1 MQPETN
7 ESTTDTTTEKM
18 VIPLFEI
25 VVYPDSRTKFP
36 VDLATGELL
45 LAVMEN
51 AGENEAHAIG
61 LTVKSGTRPMEL
73 NAESLYK
80 IGNLFRV
87 QHVEPADD
95 GYLVCVQVT
104 ERVKTVSVFEK
115 DGRLYATCEPV
126 PDEQDLEDDL
136 RERILSDIKFTIHEI
151 SSRFNGSEQFT
162 GPIDRMD
169 SVDQIMGFV
178 MPFLPVHLAEKQ
190 ALLEIVPVRQRYITF
205 LELLIRV
212 RENISIRIEM
222 AKKVTDRVG
231 KSNREALLR
240 EQLRVIQEELDESAG
255 TPGDMGYREKIEQS
269 AMPDDVK
276 KKAFAEVKKLET
288 GGSQNHE
295 SSVIRNYLDLMLD
308 LPWKTEE
315 KKSIDIAEAK
325 RVLESHHNG
334 LEKVKER
341 IIQHLAVMKLRQEKQ
356 GSILL
361 FAGPPGT
368 GKTSLGKSI
377 AEALG
382 RKYVRV
388 SLGGVRD
395 EAEIRGHRRTYVGA
409 LPGRIIQGMQKAGTK
424 NPVFILD
431 EIDKLAMSYNGDP
444 ASALLEVLDPEQNNT
459 FSDHYLEVPYDLS
472 DVLFIATAN
481 SLATIPAPLL
491 DRLELIEISGYTKN
505 EKFAIAKDHLIPE
518 TLTEHGLDAEK
529 LRFEDE
535 ALKVVIEKYTR
546 EAGVRWLKKQLAK
559 AARHVS
565 EKIVSGTAELP
576 FIVTTENLTDVL
588 GKELIRQEVAR
599 KEPVP
604 GVVTGLAWTPVGGE
618 ILFIEGTFMPGT
630 GKLTLTGQ
638 LGDVMKESATIS
650 LSLIRSRLASGE
662 SGFNFMTSDI
672 HVHVPSGA
680 TPKDGP
686 SAGVTLF
693 TALASLITG
702 KTVDPELA
710 MTGEITLSGA
720 VLPVGGIKEKVL
732 AAHRAGI
739 KKVILPKENERDLQ
753 DVPEDVRGE
762 LAFVPVETVEGVLK
776 EALGIELPRSV
787 AMHIGNSVVPV
798 QNL

>member
-1 MQPETN
+1 MQSENRDPVQ
-7 ESTTDTTTEKM
+7 EKL
-18 VIPLFEI
+18 VIPLYEI
-25 VVYPDSRTKFP
+25 VVFPDSRTKFP
-36 VDLATGELL
+36 VDQATGVLL
-45 LAVMEN
+45 LDAMKDTK
-51 AGENEAHAIG
+51 GAHAVG
-61 LTVKSGTRPMEL
+61 LTLKSGTRPSEITV
-73 NAESLYK
+73 ESLYRT
-80 IGNLFRV
+80 GNLFRISHV
-87 QHVEPADD
+87 QPADD
-95 GYLVCVQVT
+95 GYLICAEVVQ
-104 ERVKTVSVFEK
+104 RVKAVSLSEK
-115 DGRLYATCEPV
+115 EGRFYASYLPV
-126 PDEQDLEDDL
+126 LDLPDLEEDL
-136 RERILSDIKFTIHEI
+136 QERILADIKLTIHEI
-151 SSRFNGSEQFT
+151 SSRFSGSEQFT
-162 GPIDRMD
+162 QPIDRME
-169 SVDQIMGFV
+169 SIDQIMGFV

-190 ALLEIVPVRQRYITF
+190 ALLEIVSVRQRYISF
-205 LELLIRV
+205 LEILV
-212 RENISIRIEM
+212 KTREEIAMRIEM
-222 AKKVTDRVG
+222 AKKVTDRVS
-231 KSNREALLR
+231 KSNREAMLR
-240 EQLRVIQEELDESAG
+240 EQLKVIQEELGESDGTAG
-255 TPGDMGYREKIEQS
+255 EGGYRERIGNAQ
-269 AMPDDVK
+269 MPEDVR
-276 KKAFAEVKKLET
+276 KKAFAEAKKLET
-288 GGSQNHE
+288 GGSHNHE
-295 SSVIRNYLDLMLD
+295 SSVIRNYLDLLLD
-308 LPWKTEE
+308 LPWVTEE
-315 KKSIDIAEAK
+315 KKSIDIKEA
-325 RVLESHHNG
+325 RQVLESHHNG

-341 IIQHLAVMKLRQEKQ
+341 IIQHLAVMKLRSEKQ

-382 RKYVRV
+382 RKYVRI

-409 LPGRIIQGMQKAGTK
+409 LPGRIIQGIQKAGTK

-431 EIDKLAMSYNGDP
+431 EIDKLAMSYAGDP

-481 SLATIPAPLL
+481 SLSTIPAPLL
-491 DRLELIEISGYTKN
+491 DRMELIEISGYTKN
-505 EKFAIAKDHLIPE
+505 EKFAIAKDHLMPE
-518 TLTEHGLDAEK
+518 TLKEHGLDTDK
-529 LRFEDE
+529 FQVEDE
-535 ALKVVIEKYTR
+535 ALKVIIEKYTR
-546 EAGVRWLKKQLAK
+546 EAGVRWLGKQLAK

-576 FIVTTENLTDVL
+576 FIVTADKLDAIL

-650 LSLIRSRLASGE
+650 LSLIRSRLANTQN
-662 SGFNFMTSDI
+662 GFNFMTSDI

-693 TALASLITG
+693 TALSSLITG
-702 KTVDPELA
+702 KTVDPNLA

-720 VLPVGGIKEKVL
+720 VLPVGGIKEKIL

-739 KKVILPKENERDLQ
+739 RKVILPKENERDLQ
-753 DVPEDVRGE
+753 DVPEDVRAE
-762 LAFVPVETVEGVLK
+762 LTFVPVETVEEVLK
-776 EALGIELPRSV
+776 AALAIELPRTLV
-787 AMHIGNSVVPV
+787 MTMGNSFVPV
-798 QNL
+798 QNA

>member
-1 MQPETN
+1 MQSEKT
-7 ESTTDTTTEKM
+7 SDTEEKI

-25 VVYPDSRTKFP
+25 VVYPDSRTKFQ
-36 VDLATGELL
+36 VDQATGELL
-45 LAVMEN
+45 LAAME
-51 AGENEAHAIG
+51 HADAMHAVG
-61 LTVKSGTRPMEL
+61 LTVKSGTRPSEL
-73 NAESLYK
+73 TGESLYTL
-80 IGNLFRV
+80 GNLFRISHV
-87 QHVEPADD
+87 QPADN
-95 GYLVCVQVT
+95 GYLVCVEVVR
-104 ERVKTVSVFEK
+104 RVKAVSISEK
-115 DGRLYATCEPV
+115 NGRLYAACEPV
-126 PDEQDLEDDL
+126 PDIQDLEEDL
-136 RERILSDIKFTIHEI
+136 QARIIADIKLTIHEI
-151 SSRFNGSEQFT
+151 SSRFTGSEQFT
-162 GPIDRMD
+162 RPVDRMD

-190 ALLEIVPVRQRYITF
+190 ALLEIDSLRQRYISF
-205 LELLIRV
+205 LELLIRTK
-212 RENISIRIEM
+212 ENISIRIEM
-222 AKKVTDRVG
+222 AKKVSDRVN
-231 KSNREALLR
+231 KSSREAMLR
-240 EQLRVIQEELDESAG
+240 EQLKVIQEELGESEGAD
-255 TPGDMGYREKIEQS
+255 GDGGYRERVENAK
-269 AMPDDVK
+269 MPDYVR
-276 KKAFAEVKKLET
+276 KKALAEVKKLET

-295 SSVIRNYLDLMLD
+295 SSVIRNYLDLLLD
-308 LPWKTEE
+308 LPWVTEE
-315 KKSIDIAEAK
+315 KKSIDIGEAR

-341 IIQHLAVMKLRQEKQ
+341 IIQHLAVMKLKQEKQ

-361 FAGPPGT
+361 FTGPPGT

-409 LPGRIIQGMQKAGTK
+409 LPGRIIQGIQKAGTK

-431 EIDKLAMSYNGDP
+431 EIDKLAMSYAGDP

-481 SLATIPAPLL
+481 SLGTIPAPLL
-491 DRLELIEISGYTKN
+491 DRMELIEISGYTKN
-505 EKFAIAKDHLIPE
+505 EKFSIAKDHLIPE
-518 TLTEHGLDAEK
+518 ILQEHGLDADK
-529 LRFEDE
+529 LRIEDE
-535 ALKVVIEKYTR
+535 ALKMIIEKYTR

-559 AARHVS
+559 IARHVS

-576 FIVTTENLTDVL
+576 LLVTPDNLPGIL
-588 GKELIRQEVAR
+588 GKELIRQEKVR

-618 ILFIEGTFMPGT
+618 ILFIEGMFMPGT

-650 LSLIRSRLASGE
+650 LSLIRSRLTNTG
-662 SGFNFMTSDI
+662 SGFNFITSDI
-672 HVHVPSGA
+672 HIHVPSGA

-693 TALASLITG
+693 SALASLITG
-702 KTVDPELA
+702 KTADPELA

-762 LAFVPVETVEGVLK
+762 LVFVPVETVEEVLK
-776 EALGIELPRSV
+776 EALGIELPRTV
-787 AMHIGNSVVPV
+787 MLHAGNSVVPA
-798 QNL
+798 QNI

>member
-1 MQPETN
+1 MNEETMQPEK
-7 ESTTDTTTEKM
+7 TDDTQEKI

-36 VDLATGELL
+36 VDGTTGELL
-45 LAVMEN
+45 LAAMEHPDT
-51 AGENEAHAIG
+51 AHAVG
-61 LTVKSGTRPMEL
+61 LTVKSGTRPFEL
-73 NAESLYK
+73 TTESLYT
-80 IGNLFRV
+80 IGNLFQVLHV
-87 QHVEPADD
+87 QPADD
-95 GYLVCVQVT
+95 GYLVCAQVVQ
-104 ERVKTVSVFEK
+104 RVRALSLSEK
-115 DGRLYATCEPV
+115 DGRFYTAYEPV
-126 PDEQDLEDDL
+126 PDEQDIDDEL
-136 RERILSDIKFTIHEI
+136 QARILMDIKSTVHEI
-151 SSRFNGSEQFT
+151 SSRFHGSEQFT
-162 GPIDRMD
+162 RPIDRMD

-178 MPFLPVHLAEKQ
+178 MPFLPVPLAEKQ
-190 ALLEIVPVRQRYITF
+190 VLLETVSVRERSITF
-205 LELLIRV
+205 LELLIRT
-212 RENISIRIEM
+212 RENIAIRIEM
-222 AKKVTDRVG
+222 AKKVSDKVS
-231 KSNREALLR
+231 KSNREAILR
-240 EQLRVIQEELDESAG
+240 EQLKMIQEELGETDG
-255 TPGDMGYREKIEQS
+255 TGGDAGYRERVENAK
-269 AMPDDVK
+269 MPEDVK
-276 KKAFAEVKKLET
+276 KKALAEVRKLET

-295 SSVIRNYLDLMLD
+295 SSIIRNYLDLLLD
-308 LPWKTEE
+308 LPWTMEE
-315 KKSIDIAEAK
+315 KKSIDIAQA
-325 RVLESHHNG
+325 RHVLESHHNG

-341 IIQHLAVMKLRQEKQ
+341 IIQHLAVMKLKQEKQ

-388 SLGGVRD
+388 SLGGIRD
-395 EAEIRGHRRTYVGA
+395 EAEIRGHRRTYIGA
-409 LPGRIIQGMQKAGTK
+409 LPGRIIQGIQKAGTK

-431 EIDKLAMSYNGDP
+431 EIDKLAMSYSGDP
-444 ASALLEVLDPEQNNT
+444 ASALLEVLDPEQNST
-459 FSDHYLEVPYDLS
+459 FSDHYLEVPFDLS

-491 DRLELIEISGYTKN
+491 DRMELIEISGYTKN

-518 TLTEHGLDAEK
+518 VLKEHGLDAEK
-529 LRFEDE
+529 LRVEDE
-535 ALKVVIEKYTR
+535 SLKVIIEKYTR

-559 AARHVS
+559 IARHVS
-565 EKIVSGTAELP
+565 EKIVSGTPELP
-576 FIVTTENLTDVL
+576 FVVKPEMLDAIL
-588 GKELIRQEVAR
+588 GKEIFRQEVAR

-650 LSLIRSRLASGE
+650 LSLIRSRLADTQG
-662 SGFNFMTSDI
+662 GFNFMTSDI
-672 HVHVPSGA
+672 HIHVPSGA

-693 TALASLITG
+693 TALSSLITG
-702 KTVDPELA
+702 KTADPNLA

-720 VLPVGGIKEKVL
+720 VLPVGGIKEKIL

-762 LAFVPVETVEGVLK
+762 LTFVPVETVEEVLK
-776 EALGIELPRSV
+776 EALGIELPRTV
-787 AMHIGNSVVPV
+787 VLHAGNSVVPA

>member
-1 MQPETN
+1 MQSEKTET
-7 ESTTDTTTEKM
+7 THEKL

-36 VDLATGELL
+36 VDRETGDLL
-45 LAVMEN
+45 LETMAE
-51 AGENEAHAIG
+51 ADSAHAVG
-61 LTVKSGTRPMEL
+61 LTVKSGTRIAEMTT
-73 NAESLYK
+73 ESLYRT
-80 IGNLFRV
+80 GNTFHISHV
-87 QHVEPADD
+87 QPADD
-95 GYLVCVQVT
+95 GYLVCAQV
-104 ERVKTVSVFEK
+104 EKRVRATNLTEK
-115 DGRLYATCEPV
+115 DGRFYAEFEAV
-126 PDEQDLEDDL
+126 PDVQDLDEDL
-136 RERILSDIKFTIHEI
+136 RVRILADIKATIHEI

-162 GPIDRMD
+162 RPIDRMD

-178 MPFLPVHLAEKQ
+178 MPFLPANLMDKQ
-190 ALLEIVPVRQRYITF
+190 ALLEIVSVRERYISF
-205 LELLIRV
+205 LELLIRTK
-212 RENISIRIEM
+212 ENINIRIEM
-222 AKKVTDRVG
+222 AKKVTDRVS
-231 KSNREALLR
+231 KSNREAMLR
-240 EQLRVIQEELDESAG
+240 EQMRVIQEELNEGDGTAGES
-255 TPGDMGYREKIEQS
+255 GYRERVEK
-269 AMPDDVK
+269 AKMPDDVR
-276 KKAFAEVKKLET
+276 KKALAEVRKLET

-295 SSVIRNYLDLMLD
+295 SSVIRNYLDLLLD
-308 LPWKTEE
+308 LPWETEE
-315 KKSIDIAEAK
+315 KKSIDIAEARK
-325 RVLESHHNG
+325 VLESHHNG

-341 IIQHLAVMKLRQEKQ
+341 IVQHLAVMKLKQEKQ

-382 RKYVRV
+382 RKYIRV

-409 LPGRIIQGMQKAGTK
+409 LPGRIIQGIQKAGTK

-431 EIDKLAMSYNGDP
+431 EIDKLAMSYAGDP

-491 DRLELIEISGYTKN
+491 DRMELIEISGYTKN

-518 TLTEHGLDAEK
+518 ILKEHGLNADQF
-529 LRFEDE
+529 RVEDE
-535 ALKVVIEKYTR
+535 ALKVIIEKYTR

-565 EKIVSGTAELP
+565 EKIVSGTTALP
-576 FIVTTENLTDVL
+576 FVVTTGNVADVL

-650 LSLIRSRLASGE
+650 LSLIRSRLADTQG
-662 SGFNFMTSDI
+662 GFNFMTSDVHI
-672 HVHVPSGA
+672 HVPSGA

-693 TALASLITG
+693 TALTSLITG
-702 KTVDPELA
+702 KTADPDLA

-739 KKVILPKENERDLQ
+739 KKVILPRENERDLQ
-753 DVPEDVRGE
+753 DVPEDVRNE
-762 LAFVPVETVEGVLK
+762 LVFVPVTTVEEVLK
-776 EALGIELPRSV
+776 EALGLELPRHV
-787 AMHIGNSVVPV
+787 LLHTGNSVVPA
-798 QNL
+798 QNI

>member
-1 MQPETN
+1 MQQESN
-7 ESTTDTTTEKM
+7 EDTAEKL

-25 VVYPDSRTKFP
+25 VTYPGSRTKFP
-36 VDLATGELL
+36 VDPVTGGYLVASLAQG
-45 LAVMEN
+45 
-51 AGENEAHAIG
+51 NEVFAIG
-61 LTVKSGTRPMEL
+61 LTVKSGIRLADLTPD
-73 NAESLYK
+73 SFYG
-80 IGNLFRV
+80 IGNLL
-87 QHVEPADD
+87 QITHVEPADH
-95 GYLVCVQVT
+95 GYLVSA
-104 ERVKTVSVFEK
+104 EAEHRVKAVALAGK
-115 DGRLYATCEPV
+115 DGHFTARCETV
-126 PDEQDLEDDL
+126 PDAEDLTADL
-136 RERILSDIKFTIHEI
+136 QERILSDIKSTIFEI
-151 SSRFNGSEQFT
+151 SHRFSGSGQFT
-162 GPIDRMD
+162 RPIERME
-169 SVDQIMGFV
+169 SVDRIMGFV
-178 MPFLPVHLAEKQ
+178 MPFLPANLAEKQ
-190 ALLEIVPVRQRYITF
+190 ALLEISSKKERYIGF
-205 LELLIRV
+205 LDLLIRT
-212 RENISIRIEM
+212 RETIRIRMEM
-222 AKKVTDRVG
+222 AEKVSERVG
-231 KSNREALLR
+231 KSNREAMLR
-240 EQLRVIQEELDESAG
+240 EQLKVIQEELGEGGEGAG
-255 TPGDMGYREKIEQS
+255 DAGYRGRVEASK
-269 AMPDDVK
+269 MPEDIR
-276 KKAFAEVKKLET
+276 KKALAEVHKLEA
-288 GGSQNHE
+288 GGPQNHE
-295 SSVIRNYLDLMLD
+295 STVIRNYLDLLLD
-308 LPWKTEE
+308 LPWVTEE
-315 KKSIDIAEAK
+315 KKNIDIAEAR
-325 RVLESHHNG
+325 RVLDSHHNG

-341 IIQHLAVMKLRQEKQ
+341 IVQHLAVMKLRQEKQ

-409 LPGRIIQGMQKAGTK
+409 LPGRIIQGIKRAGTK

-431 EIDKLAMSYNGDP
+431 EIDKLATSYAGDP
-444 ASALLEVLDPEQNNT
+444 ASALLEVLDPEQNSS

-491 DRLELIEISGYTKN
+491 DRMELIEISGYTKN

-518 TLTEHGLDAEK
+518 ILKEHGLDTDK
-529 LRFEDE
+529 LRIEDA
-535 ALKVVIEKYTR
+535 ALREVIEKYTR
-546 EAGVRWLKKQLAK
+546 EAGVRWLKKQLAMI
-559 AARHVS
+559 ARHVS

-576 FIVTTENLTDVL
+576 FVVTPDKVFSIL
-588 GKELIRQEVAR
+588 GKEQIRQEVAK

-650 LSLIRSRLASGE
+650 SSLIRSRLAGSGK
-662 SGFNFMTSDI
+662 GFNFIASDI
-672 HVHVPSGA
+672 HIHVPSGA

-686 SAGVTLF
+686 SAGITIF

-739 KKVILPKENERDLQ
+739 KKILLPKENERDLP
-753 DVPEDVRGE
+753 DVPEDVRAE
-762 LAFVPVETVEGVLK
+762 LAFVPVGNVEEVLK
-776 EALGIELPRSV
+776 EALGIELPRIV
-787 AMHIGNSVVPV
+787 AVPAGTGLVPV
-798 QNL
+798 QNA